1 MEAKN
6 TIIDVTFKDLVAEAG
21 AGDPE
26 FAISH
31 LTNRFLTKGTEKWAQ
46 EHMESDNKNLRLL
59 AAKIISLK
67 ESQRR
72 QTDADSKML

>member
-31 LTNRFLTKGTEKWAQ
+31 LTNRFLTKGTEK
-46 EHMESDNKNLRLL
+46 
-59 AAKIISLK
+59 
-67 ESQRR
+67 
-72 QTDADSKML
+72 